1 MTSSVTTTGQQ
12 VALADV
18 GDELSVLRLTM
29 PAAVRAMEQSLS
41 RLGQL
46 TPMLVRRT
54 ESGGL
59 ELIDGFKRVRAAR
72 QLGWTHVA
80 VVVVEVDSAGA
91 KLRLLQA
98 NASRGLSVLEVA
110 WVVRGLYRSDKLTQP
125 QIGLL
130 IGRHKSWV
138 CRRLLLA
145 EGLSPEVERSVR
157 LGLLSATAA
166 QQLARLPRCNQDAV
180 AQVASRRGLTT
191 RQLGRLI
198 DEWLGAEDEAAREAL
213 LARTATEPSPQAPR
227 ANRPRSPGEQ
237 VVSDAASLTRG
248 SVRLSTRLLERSLN
262 SLGQGAA
269 ELAAESLST
278 LAPVLRALCR
288 TVDGSLSRYEKEQGH
303 GEPR

>member
-1 MTSSVTTTGQQ
+1 MASAGTTRRE
-12 VALADV
+12 VALDEV
-18 GDELSVLRLTM
+18 GNELSVLRLTM
-29 PAAVRAMEQSLS
+29 PAAVSAMEQSLS

-46 TPMLVRRT
+46 TPVLVRRT
-54 ESGGL
+54 ASGGL

-72 QLGWTHVA
+72 HLGWTHVA
-80 VVVVEVDSAGA
+80 GVVIDVDSPGA

-110 WVVRGLYRSDKLTQP
+110 WVVRGLYRSDELTQP

-145 EGLSPEVERSVR
+145 EGLSPEVETSVR

-191 RQLGRLI
+191 RQLGRLV
-198 DEWLGAEDEAAREAL
+198 DEWLGAQDQAAREGL
-213 LARTATEPSPQAPR
+213 LARTDAEPSPRAPP
-227 ANRPRSPGEQ
+227 ANRPRSPGEH
-237 VVSDAASLTRG
+237 VVSDAAYLTRG
-248 SVRLSTRLLERSLN
+248 SVRLSTRLLERSLS
-262 SLGQGAA
+262 SLGEGTAA
-269 ELAAESLST
+269 LAAESLST

-288 TVDGSLSRYEKEQGH
+288 TIDRSLSRYEEQGH
-303 GEPR
+303 GRPR